1 MSAPPSGQKS
11 RSPIEAIFQWWR
23 DWIKQSSVSE
33 LKCFGEEEV
42 KLIAKDVGVS
52 PADLRRLASLGPEST
67 DLLLRRMAALDLDR
81 NEVSR
86 VARGTFHD
94 LQLACTMCESHG
106 LCARELARDSAN
118 PAWKDY
124 CPNAATLI
132 ALNACLGRRGVS
144 GKSITP
150 SCAKDRSERCS

>member
-1 MSAPPSGQKS
+1 MSAPSSGQKS
-11 RSPIEAIFQWWR
+11 WSPTEVIFQWWR
-23 DWIKQSSVSE
+23 DWIRQGSASE

-52 PADLRRLASLGPEST
+52 PSELRRLASLGPESA
-67 DLLLRRMAALDLDR
+67 DLLLSRMAALDLDR

-86 VARGTFHD
+86 IERGTLHD
-94 LQLACTMCESHG
+94 LQLACAMCESHR
-106 LCARELARDSAN
+106 LCARDLARDSAN

-132 ALNACLGRRGVS
+132 ALTALPWAARR
-144 GKSITP
+144 
-150 SCAKDRSERCS
+150 EW

>member
-11 RSPIEAIFQWWR
+11 WSPTEAIFQWWR
-23 DWIKQSSVSE
+23 DWIRQGSALE

-52 PADLRRLASLGPEST
+52 PSELRRLASLGPESA
-67 DLLLRRMAALDLDR
+67 DLLLSRMAALDLDR

-86 VARGTFHD
+86 IERGTFHD
-94 LQLACTMCESHG
+94 LQLACKMCESHR
-106 LCARELARDSAN
+106 LCARDLARDSAN

-124 CPNAATLI
+124 CPNAATLV
-132 ALNACLGRRGVS
+132 ALNALPWAARR
-144 GKSITP
+144 
-150 SCAKDRSERCS
+150 EW